1 MRNEELAMRNVKFCK
16 KFFIGAILVLF
27 AGIFSSCNDDDPVK
41 ARQSSVK
48 HLYKN
53 GSVKIAVTNSFLA
66 NKSKMWEGALLA
78 QDKINADGLL
88 PVHLELVKFDD
99 GGNSISGM
107 TTAYQIASDNEI
119 CAVIGH
125 GYSDISLPCSL
136 IYQYYG
142 IITFNFISTVH
153 TLTERN
159 NPLLFSNMP
168 NDINFGEEIARL
180 CDKNGYKSVI
190 IYYLENTSGTS
201 LSNAFEINC
210 NKRGISVVSRDSYD
224 ITTSEQEFD
233 RMTKRWKNNFMF
245 DAIFLAGR
253 MPLIQQVIS
262 IIRENG
268 INCPI
273 VGSDPF
279 DDPLLTENLSAAENG
294 KIFAVSNYDVESEHP
309 RFKEFYSLFKEKFCY
324 EPDQEALQVYDAL
337 LVLSTAIE
345 KAGSADSKQ
354 LVEILRHGFWNEA
367 AGSYRFAANGSVQ
380 DRKLTA
386 KVFKDGKFVKIPE

>member
-1 MRNEELAMRNVKFCK
+1 MK
-16 KFFIGAILVLF
+16 KNPFLLYNILFSFLLVLF
-27 AGIFSSCNDDDPVK
+27 ASCDEDDPIK
-41 ARQSSVK
+41 ARQSAVK

-53 GSVKIAVTNSFLA
+53 GSVKIAVANSFIA
-66 NKSKMWEGALLA
+66 NKSKMWEGAVLA
-78 QDKINADGLL
+78 QEKINDAGLL
-88 PVHLELVKFDD
+88 PVHMELVKYDD
-99 GGNSISGM
+99 GGTSISGM
-107 TTAYQIASDNEI
+107 RTAYQIASDKEI

-142 IITFNFISTVH
+142 IITFNFISTIH
-153 TLTERN
+153 TITERN

-168 NDINFGEEIARL
+168 NDSNFGEEIAKL
-180 CDKNGYKSVI
+180 CEKNGYKNVI

-224 ITTSEQEFD
+224 ITTSDLEFD
-233 RMTKRWKNNFMF
+233 RMARRWKNNFMF

-253 MPLIQQVIS
+253 MPLIHKIIS
-262 IIRENG
+262 TVRENG
-268 INCPI
+268 ISCPI

-279 DDPLLTENLSAAENG
+279 DDPILTSILGDSENG
-294 KIFAVSNYDVESEHP
+294 KIFAISNYDVESEHP
-309 RFKEFYSLFKEKFCY
+309 RFKEFYSSFKEKFGT

-337 LVLSTAIE
+337 MVLSSAIE
-345 KAGSADSKQ
+345 KAGTANSKE
-354 LVEILRHGFWNEA
+354 LVEKLHQEIWNEA

-386 KVFKDGKFVKIPE
+386 KVFKNGKFVKIPK

>member
-1 MRNEELAMRNVKFCK
+1 MKKRNFLLY
-16 KFFIGAILVLF
+16 ILFSLIVVL
-27 AGIFSSCNDDDPVK
+27 FSSCNDDDTVK
-41 ARQSSVK
+41 ARQSAVR

-53 GSVKIAVTNSFLA
+53 GSVKIAVANSFLA

-78 QDKINADGLL
+78 QEKINSDGLL
-88 PVHLELVKFDD
+88 PVHLDLVKFDD

-107 TTAYQIASDNEI
+107 STAYQIASDNGI

-142 IITFNFISTVH
+142 IITFNFISTIH

-180 CDKNGYKSVI
+180 CEKNGYKNVI

-201 LSNAFEINC
+201 ISNAFEINC
-210 NKRGISVVSRDSYD
+210 SKRGISVVSRDSYD
-224 ITTSEQEFD
+224 ITTSPQEFE
-233 RMTKRWKNNFMF
+233 RMAKRWKNNFMF

-253 MPLIQQVIS
+253 MPLIHQVIT
-262 IIRENG
+262 IVRESG

-279 DDPLLTENLSAAENG
+279 DDPILTENLTSSENG
-294 KIFAVSNYDVESEHP
+294 RIFAVSNYDVESEHP
-309 RFKEFYSLFKEKFCY
+309 RFKEFYSLFKERFGC
-324 EPDQEALQVYDAL
+324 EPDQEALQAYDAL
-337 LVLSTAIE
+337 MVLSGAIE
-345 KAGSADSKQ
+345 KTGSANSKD
-354 LVEILRHGFWNEA
+354 LAEKLRQETWNEA
-367 AGSYRFAANGSVQ
+367 AGSYHFAANGSVQ
-380 DRKLTA
+380 NRKLTA
-386 KVFKDGKFVKIPE
+386 KVFKDGKFVKISE